1 MLIFGLGHSPSQ
13 PKIHR
18 GGPEQERCERR
29 IPRAIK
35 NVTGY
40 DEQIFPRLPRT
51 NAPVGSDNYHEEND
65 ECERIKEHGEA
76 LIELHCRGYGA
87 CYASCV
93 EADV

>member
-1 MLIFGLGHSPSQ
+1 MRRWFFRFGNLPAQ

-40 DEQIFPRLPRT
+40 DEQIFPRLPRP
-51 NAPVGSDNYHEEND
+51 NAPVKRDNDYEEND

-76 LIELHCRGYGA
+76 AIELECRERGA
-87 CYASCV
+87 C
-93 EADV
+93 

>member
-1 MLIFGLGHSPSQ
+1 MLIFGFGHSPSE

-18 GGPEQERCERR
+18 GGSEQERCERR

-51 NAPVGSDNYHEEND
+51 NAPVESNNHHEKND
-65 ECERIKEHGEA
+65 KRERIKKHGEPA
-76 LIELHCRGYGA
+76 IELQCRDRGA
-87 CYASCV
+87 CYTSHI
-93 EADV
+93 EANV